1 MIFLGAFLIFVVLA
15 AVTWAVAVALYQSW
29 VGGPDLRH
37 KQEYLGIAT
46 LAVVLVGLAS
56 FIPYLAGYLVCL
68 AIWWVAAKV
77 LLELP
82 WPRAVAL
89 FLILAALSFVA
100 RLAVLG
106 ALEVF
111 WPAPAAR
118 AAAALPSPGPRA
130 ASR

>member
-1 MIFLGAFLIFVVLA
+1 MTYLGAFLIFVVLA
-15 AVTWAVAVALYQSW
+15 AVTWAVGVALYQSW

-37 KQEYLGIAT
+37 RQDYLGVAT
-46 LAVVLVGLAS
+46 LAVVLVALAS

-68 AIWWVAAKV
+68 VIWWFAAKG

-89 FLILAALSFVA
+89 FLILAALSLVS

-111 WPAPAAR
+111 WPAPPAR
-118 AAAALPSPGPRA
+118 AAASLPPSGPRA
-130 ASR
+130 GAR

>member
-1 MIFLGAFLIFVVLA
+1 MLFLGAFLIFVVLA

-29 VGGPDLRH
+29 LGGPDVRQ
-37 KQEYLGIAT
+37 KPDYLGVAT
-46 LAVVLVGLAS
+46 LAVVLVALAS
-56 FIPYLAGYLVCL
+56 FLPYLAGYLVCL

-89 FLILAALSFVA
+89 FLILAAVSFVS

-111 WPAPAAR
+111 WPAPPAR
-118 AAAALPSPGPRA
+118 AAAPLPSSGPRA